1 MCTAW
6 AAGTE
11 RTAWAPGMERTAWSP
26 GTERT
31 AWAPGTELALERTL
45 WAPGTERALERT
57 MLSHGSEPALEQPP
71 GCKGWRKPSS
81 CSSSVYE
88 SGMPASS
95 SANPGGAAL
104 RTDII
109 GGSSTLRLNQVYPT
123 NEREVLGVADQILGS
138 SVSAAASSAATRDTA
153 ASSAATGGAAA
164 LSPTT
169 LRPPHQPP

>member
-45 WAPGTERALERT
+45 WATGTERALERT

-88 SGMPASS
+88 SGMLHPRRPTQGVLPFAPTSSEGPPRCAST
-95 SANPGGAAL
+95 
-104 RTDII
+104 R
-109 GGSSTLRLNQVYPT
+109 YT
-123 NEREVLGVADQILGS
+123 NECEVLGVADQILGS

-169 LRPPHQPP
+169 